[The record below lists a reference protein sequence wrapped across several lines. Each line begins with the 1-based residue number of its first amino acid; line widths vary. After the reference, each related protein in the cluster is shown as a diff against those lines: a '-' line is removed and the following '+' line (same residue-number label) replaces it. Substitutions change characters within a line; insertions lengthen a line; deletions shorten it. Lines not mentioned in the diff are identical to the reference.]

1 LKMIKGEE
9 GVVYKYS
16 SQITIGAGAVLG
28 GLLGVWHGFGG
39 WPIWAAVPF
48 LAGLGA
54 LIGYRA
60 ASPDRRALI
69 WLILW
74 VMPGALAGIV
84 AGIILQSG
92 PVEIVHLALEFA
104 FYTVVIGLLGPGNGR
119 IGLLIGGLLVGV
131 LGLAG
136 SLLGELTEVVEVGV
150 VTLTGLSRLQIVFIS
165 TLQALFSGAVLG
177 ALIEFGIRILRAKK

>member
-1 LKMIKGEE
+1 MIKGEE

-16 SQITIGAGAVLG
+16 SQIAIGAGAVLG

-84 AGIILQSG
+84 AGIILQTG